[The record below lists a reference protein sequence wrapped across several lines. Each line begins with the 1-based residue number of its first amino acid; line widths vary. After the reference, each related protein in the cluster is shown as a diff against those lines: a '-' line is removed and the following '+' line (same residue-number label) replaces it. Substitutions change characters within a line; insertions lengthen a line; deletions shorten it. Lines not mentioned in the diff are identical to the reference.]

1 MGNAVHWIIFLGLA
15 ISSIAL
21 VTYSLVGKVR
31 SVLIAIPV
39 AIILC
44 LMVYVIV
51 MTQQIPGPRALTI
64 FLLVGSTVGLV
75 RQFRRKSARDD
86 NVNQWEQ

>member
-1 MGNAVHWIIFLGLA
+1 MGNAVHWAIFFGLA
-15 ISSIAL
+15 FSSIAL
-21 VTYSLVGKVR
+21 ISYSLVGKTR

-64 FLLVGSTVGLV
+64 FLLVGSGLGLV
-75 RQFRRKSARDD
+75 RQFRRKSTPGD
-86 NVNQWEQ
+86 NVNQ

>member
-31 SVLIAIPV
+31 SVLITIPV
-39 AIILC
+39 AIILF

-51 MTQQIPGPRALTI
+51 MTQQIPGPRALTV
-64 FLLVGSTVGLV
+64 FLLVGSAAGLV
-75 RQFRRKSARDD
+75 RQFRRKSAQGD
-86 NVNQWEQ
+86 NVNQ

>member
-1 MGNAVHWIIFLGLA
+1 MGNATQWAIFYGA
-15 ISSIAL
+15 AFISIAL

-31 SVLIAIPV
+31 SFMIAIPV

-44 LMVYVIV
+44 LMVYMIV

-64 FLLVGSTVGLV
+64 FLLVGSGLGLA
-75 RQFRRKSARDD
+75 RQFRRESAAND
-86 NVNQWEQ
+86 NVTQ

>member
-1 MGNAVHWIIFLGLA
+1 MGNAVHWAIFLGLA

-21 VTYSLVGKVR
+21 ISYALVGKVR

-51 MTQQIPGPRALTI
+51 MTQQIPGPRALTV
-64 FLLVGSTVGLV
+64 FLLVGSAAGLV
-75 RQFRRKSARDD
+75 RQFRRKSTPGD
-86 NVNQWEQ
+86 NVNQ

>member
-1 MGNAVHWIIFLGLA
+1 MGNATQWAIFYGA
-15 ISSIAL
+15 AFISIAL

-31 SVLIAIPV
+31 SFMIAIPV

-51 MTQQIPGPRALTI
+51 MTQQIPGPRVLTV
-64 FLLVGSTVGLV
+64 FLLVGSSLGLV
-75 RQFRRKSARDD
+75 RQFSRKSAPDN
-86 NVNQWEQ
+86 NVNK